1 MPGPQS
7 SAERSVPGPSRA
19 TSLTAGR
26 LTGLLWAALTVAI
39 FSGWFVVTRFSV
51 TRELGIWD
59 IAALRFGIGALILS
73 PAIFGRGRTLP
84 PAAWGEG
91 LVFAL
96 LWGLPFVL
104 LVALGIQLTSAGRA
118 ASVAPTLMP
127 VFAGLIGWAIF
138 RQRPTSRRFAGYAAI
153 VAGLAGLLAINPGGD
168 GLRAT
173 AGFAA
178 LAAAAGMWAIYT
190 LLFSRSGRTPI
201 QASALIC
208 LWSSALLLPVYLGF
222 GLSRF
227 GHASASEIALQAG
240 YQGVLM
246 SSVAVV
252 TFNRAVSLLGAG
264 AATAIIALVPVG
276 ASLLAVPLLGEIPSP
291 IEAAA
296 TALIIAGVVLAA
308 RTREVGKDHP
318 SKKTGDEEARRPL
331 FPSN

>member
-1 MPGPQS
+1 MPGS
-7 SAERSVPGPSRA
+7 RSPAAHRETGRSGVSPF
-19 TSLTAGR
+19 TADR
-26 LTGLLWAALTVAI
+26 IAGLLWAALTVAI

-59 IAALRFGIGALILS
+59 IAALRFGIGALILW
-73 PAIFGRGRTLP
+73 PALFGKGRPLA

-91 LVFAL
+91 LIFAL

-127 VFAGLIGWAIF
+127 VFAGLIGWAVL
-138 RQRPTSRRFAGYAAI
+138 RQRPTPSRFAGYAAI
-153 VAGLAGLLAINPGGD
+153 VAGLAGLLASHPGGD
-168 GLRAT
+168 DLRAM

-201 QASALIC
+201 QAAALIC
-208 LWSSALLLPVYLGF
+208 LWSSALLLPVYLCF

-227 GHASASEIALQAG
+227 GLASASEIALQAG

-246 SSVAVV
+246 SAVAVV
-252 TFNRAVSLLGAG
+252 TFNRAVALLGAG
-264 AATAIIALVPVG
+264 AATAIIALVPAG
-276 ASLLAVPLLGEIPSP
+276 ASLLAMPLLGEMPSP
-291 IEAAA
+291 TETA
-296 TALIIAGVVLAA
+296 TIALIIAGVVLASRPTPKPAEPAIA
-308 RTREVGKDHP
+308 RTEGSP
-318 SKKTGDEEARRPL
+318 E
-331 FPSN
+331 